1 MNRNLFRMA
10 KAIVLLAVLWMSGMM
25 SALAK
30 KTTVVIS
37 CDGFRWD
44 YAEMYDTPFLDLMSR
59 QGVKGELVPS
69 FPSKTFPNH
78 YTLATGLRPEH
89 HGIIANSF
97 LDTMASRFGSQPSV
111 RGCIR
116 LSFIGRGQMWLLP
129 VIIPTFGTA
138 TTKSHISHS
147 ASVSTASCSNSRQRI
162 VPTSSWPILKNLMP
176 ADITMA
182 HKPSRHDW
190 PWSA

>member
-10 KAIVLLAVLWMSGMM
+10 KAVVLLAVLWMSGMM

-89 HGIIANSF
+89 HGIIPCH
-97 LDTMASRFGSQPSV
+97 R
-111 RGCIR
+111 
-116 LSFIGRGQMWLLP
+116 
-129 VIIPTFGTA
+129 
-138 TTKSHISHS
+138 
-147 ASVSTASCSNSRQRI
+147 
-162 VPTSSWPILKNLMP
+162 
-176 ADITMA
+176 
-182 HKPSRHDW
+182 
-190 PWSA
+190 

>member
-1 MNRNLFRMA
+1 
-10 KAIVLLAVLWMSGMM
+10 V

-30 KTTVVIS
+30 KTTIVIS

-44 YAEMYDTPFLDLMSR
+44 YAEMYDTPFLDLMAR

-97 LDTMASRFGSQPSV
+97 LNRATGARFS
-111 RGCIR
+111 
-116 LSFIGRGQMWLLP
+116 LSNP
-129 VIIPTFGTA
+129 K
-138 TTKSHISHS
+138 TKF
-147 ASVSTASCSNSRQRI
+147 
-162 VPTSSWPILKNLMP
+162 
-176 ADITMA
+176 DA
-182 HKPSRHDW
+182 HF
-190 PWSA
+190 

>member
-97 LDTMASRFGSQPSV
+97 LDVVQSQDQVRRPFLPWRAALAHSPASGVAYGCLLLAGV
-111 RGCIR
+111 RCGCCR
-116 LSFIGRGQMWLLP
+116 SLSRPLAQLRRK
-129 VIIPTFGTA
+129 A
-138 TTKSHISHS
+138 TSHIQPACRRHH
-147 ASVSTASCSNSRQRI
+147 AATHGKELSR
-162 VPTSSWPILKNLMP
+162 PHHGLF
-176 ADITMA
+176 
-182 HKPSRHDW
+182 
-190 PWSA
+190 